1 MSLAGILGHG
11 LGRLARRAGSTLC
24 FGPSITFRTWACF
37 LLCLSLS
44 LFRHLAWVLLFR
56 LIIRVLYCA
65 GSRSAFFCRFSFLV
79 IPNFPAGELGQ
90 GTRGRVSTSEG
101 GSWSPYSSFLLLSL
115 GLGLGFWCLVKH
127 GRLNGKASWRLG
139 IRAVYLA
146 GTGTG
151 SCPTALWSFPYL
163 YLPRK
168 KNENPI
174 FVWGEDISCLSL

>member
-1 MSLAGILGHG
+1 MFWTFHHVSDLGLLFVVFIAFIVQTSRMG
-11 LGRLARRAGSTLC
+11 TFVQVDNTCAVLC
-24 FGPSITFRTWACF
+24 WVKISF
-37 LLCLSLS
+37 LLP
-44 LFRHLAWVLLFR
+44 
-56 LIIRVLYCA
+56 
-65 GSRSAFFCRFSFLV
+65 FFLLV

-151 SCPTALWSFPYL
+151 SCPTALRSFPYL